1 MRLKLFGKNFF
12 RIYKHLIMKISY
24 KDVKYSPESDIVLR
38 KIDLKHI
45 AEELAPIGTTVTV
58 ANLNRLI
65 RRNTSLC
72 EGFVLEV
79 KGVPVGTIWVMYKG
93 ADDLEY
99 RIRNIDAYL
108 FDIYVNDKFRGNGYA
123 GKMVVQLLEYLY
135 VRGIKVAYLAVA
147 HTNKSAISAYKKTGF
162 AVVCNKKFARVLKL
176 NVPYHVL

>member
-72 EGFVLEV
+72 EGF
-79 KGVPVGTIWVMYKG
+79 
-93 ADDLEY
+93 
-99 RIRNIDAYL
+99 AYL